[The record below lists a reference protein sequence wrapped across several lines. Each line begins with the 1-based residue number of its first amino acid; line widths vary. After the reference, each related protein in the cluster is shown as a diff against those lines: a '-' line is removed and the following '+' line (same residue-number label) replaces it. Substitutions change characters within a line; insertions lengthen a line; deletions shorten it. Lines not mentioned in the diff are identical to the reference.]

1 MLLDLASI
9 IWWDYCSHFLSLQY
23 NEIWITNEGLI
34 PLRKFIADHDH
45 NEFEGDGDYDIDD
58 PGDDESEGDEFQ
70 QAIG

>member
-1 MLLDLASI
+1 MRLLFS
-9 IWWDYCSHFLSLQY
+9 FFSLQY